1 MPAANPAQKKQW
13 KHRLEQWQSSGLQP
27 REWCQKHDLLFHRF
41 YYWRRKL
48 MPPPKT
54 PNENLSK
61 FVELTDNNHSM
72 TGISIEYHG
81 VTVHL
86 SREFHPES
94 LIRCLQA
101 VWSI

>member
-27 REWCQKHDLLFHRF
+27 IEWCHKHDLLPHRF

-48 MPPPKT
+48 MPPSKT
-54 PNENLSK
+54 PSENPRK
-61 FVELTDNNHSM
+61 FVELTDNNLSM
-72 TGISIEYHG
+72 PGISIEYRG

-86 SREFHPES
+86 SRDFHPES

-101 VWSI
+101 VRSI